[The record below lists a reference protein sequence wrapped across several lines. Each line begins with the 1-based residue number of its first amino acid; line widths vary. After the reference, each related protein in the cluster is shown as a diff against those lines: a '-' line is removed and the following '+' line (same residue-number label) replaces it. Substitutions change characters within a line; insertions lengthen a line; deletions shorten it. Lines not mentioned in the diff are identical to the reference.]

1 MEYRDLGSTGIEV
14 SAVSFGAGPV
24 PALMTAG
31 SRDKQRSTV
40 ERALAAG
47 VNWFDTAATY
57 GDGASE
63 SSLGAALRELGGAGR
78 VHVATKVRLMP
89 DQLGDIRAAVRQSV
103 DASLQRLGL
112 QRVTLL
118 QVHNSITARRG
129 ELHTSITPR
138 DVLGP
143 GGMLDAFQSLR
154 DDGLVEHFGLT
165 ALGQQAALQEVLESR
180 AFASVQLAYNLLD
193 ATAGSAAGSAARLLG
208 PDTAVRQRRTSS
220 GTSLEADGDSL
231 LSFCSRARIGVLAIR
246 VFAGGALAGK
256 PPSRHTLTTRFFPL
270 ALYERDAQRARQLAE
285 TLPPGLRIKEAAVR
299 FVLSQPGVSSALVGF
314 SSGEEVDE
322 AVRFAAAG
330 PLPPAALETIG
341 QALSHPIND
350 GSGRST

>member
-31 SRDKQRSTV
+31 SRDTQRSTV

-63 SSLGAALRELGGAGR
+63 SSLAAALHDLGAAGR

-103 DASLQRLGL
+103 EASLRRLGL

-118 QVHNSITARRG
+118 QVHNSITAGRG
-129 ELHTSITPR
+129 ELHTSITPG

-143 GGMLDAFQSLR
+143 GGVLDAFQSLR
-154 DDGLVEHFGLT
+154 DDRLVEHFGLT
-165 ALGQQAALQEVLESR
+165 ALGQPAALQQVLESR
-180 AFASVQLAYNLLD
+180 AFASVQLSYNLLD
-193 ATAGSAAGSAARLLG
+193 ATAGSAAGGAALFLG
-208 PDTAVRQRRTSS
+208 PDTSVRQRPPSS
-220 GTSLEADGDSL
+220 GSSLEPGGDDL

-256 PPSRHTLTTRFFPL
+256 PPSRHTLTTKFFPL
-270 ALYERDAQRARQLAE
+270 A
-285 TLPPGLRIKEAAVR
+285 
-299 FVLSQPGVSSALVGF
+299 
-314 SSGEEVDE
+314 
-322 AVRFAAAG
+322 
-330 PLPPAALETIG
+330 
-341 QALSHPIND
+341 
-350 GSGRST
+350 